1 MLSTFIPNTIVAK
14 ISHEA
19 SKNENFSLESTS
31 VQILENDTAILS
43 MFVFFLLFVL
53 FDKMRIKNNR

>member
-1 MLSTFIPNTIVAK
+1 
-14 ISHEA
+14 EA
-19 SKNENFSLESTS
+19 SQNKNFSLESIS

-43 MFVFFLLFVL
+43 IFVFFLLFVL